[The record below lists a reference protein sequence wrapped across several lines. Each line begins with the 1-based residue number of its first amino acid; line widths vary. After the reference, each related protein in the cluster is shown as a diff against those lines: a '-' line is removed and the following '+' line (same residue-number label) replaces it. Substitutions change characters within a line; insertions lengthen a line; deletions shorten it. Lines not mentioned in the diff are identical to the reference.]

1 MVAEPQVVDR
11 SDDQVASQDEYE
23 ISLAE
28 GIEDEALLGPAS
40 VKKFIITSYGA
51 DYTVDSLVKRMERGD
66 FKVPEFQ
73 RRFVWSQ
80 KHASKFIESLLM
92 GLPVPGIFL
101 YKEVQTNQHL
111 VVDGQQRL
119 KTLQAFY
126 SGLFLEKR
134 FRLVGV
140 REPWVGKT
148 YQELDP
154 ADQLKVDDSI
164 VHATIFMQ
172 DQPADVLDSIYFVF
186 ERINSGGIRLSPQEI
201 RNCISAGPFTNMI
214 KRLNS
219 DESWRKVFGGP
230 INKRAKDEEL
240 LVRFFAMYD
249 GRADYARP
257 MAAFLNN
264 YSDKMN
270 KAPLD
275 KLETLSSLFHSTI
288 ELIDRAVNGR
298 AFRPVRTLNAAVFD
312 SVMPG
317 LAARIQ
323 AGPMPEPDAVARA
336 YDGLMASAD
345 YRKYWER
352 ATADEETVKKRMEL
366 ATAAFANI

>member
-1 MVAEPQVVDR
+1 
-11 SDDQVASQDEYE
+11 
-23 ISLAE
+23 
-28 GIEDEALLGPAS
+28 
-40 VKKFIITSYGA
+40 
-51 DYTVDSLVKRMERGD
+51 
-66 FKVPEFQ
+66 
-73 RRFVWSQ
+73 
-80 KHASKFIESLLM
+80 
-92 GLPVPGIFL
+92 
-101 YKEVQTNQHL
+101 
-111 VVDGQQRL
+111 
-119 KTLQAFY
+119 
-126 SGLFLEKR
+126 
-134 FRLVGV
+134 
-140 REPWVGKT
+140 
-148 YQELDP
+148 
-154 ADQLKVDDSI
+154 
-164 VHATIFMQ
+164 MQ